1 MKNLKDDGRF
11 IGKLISPRFLSA
23 WFLIPAIIK
32 EMTVATPLFEPSD
45 KCGDAIFVSHSGH
58 QNDSPQVT
66 ETIASP
72 FEQLG
77 PVFAVCWV
85 STDTII

>member
-1 MKNLKDDGRF
+1 MKNLKGDGRF

-32 EMTVATPLFEPSD
+32 EMTVAIQLFESSMEMLYL
-45 KCGDAIFVSHSGH
+45 CLIEGH
-58 QNDSPQVT
+58 QNGSPQLT
-66 ETIASP
+66 ETIAPP
-72 FEQLG
+72 FEQPG
-77 PVFAVCWV
+77 PVFAAFGV

>member
-32 EMTVATPLFEPSD
+32 EMTVAIQLFEPSMEMPHL
-45 KCGDAIFVSHSGH
+45 CLIEGCQL
-58 QNDSPQVT
+58 QNGSLQLT
-66 ETIASP
+66 ETIPPP
-72 FEQLG
+72 FEQPG
-77 PVFAVCWV
+77 PVFADCWV

>member
-32 EMTVATPLFEPSD
+32 EMTVAIQLFEPSMEMSYL
-45 KCGDAIFVSHSGH
+45 CLIEGH
-58 QNDSPQVT
+58 QNGSPQVT
-66 ETIASP
+66 ETIAPP
-72 FEQLG
+72 FEQPE
-77 PVFAVCWV
+77 PVFADCWV